1 MEKRKNENK
10 NKNEN
15 ENLVRGKYFQ
25 KNAERL
31 EAVTREEQNE
41 AYDRATRL
49 AEWRLRSRVHRSI
62 HSEMALG
69 VPAVPYY
76 VGEAV

>member
-1 MEKRKNENK
+1 M
-10 NKNEN
+10 
-15 ENLVRGKYFQ
+15 
-25 KNAERL
+25 
-31 EAVTREEQNE
+31 TREEQNE

-49 AEWRLRSRVHRSI
+49 AEWRLRSRMHRSI

>member
-1 MEKRKNENK
+1 MEKR
-10 NKNEN
+10 KNEN

-25 KNAERL
+25 KNAEWL
-31 EAVTREEQNE
+31 EAVTREEQND

-49 AEWRLRSRVHRSI
+49 AEWRLRSRMHRSI

>member
-1 MEKRKNENK
+1 MEKRKNENE
-10 NKNEN
+10 NKN

-49 AEWRLRSRVHRSI
+49 AEWRLRSRMHRSI

>member
-1 MEKRKNENK
+1 MEKRKNEKENK
-10 NKNEN
+10 N

-49 AEWRLRSRVHRSI
+49 AEWRLRSRMHRSI

>member
-1 MEKRKNENK
+1 MEKRKNENENK
-10 NKNEN
+10 NKN

-49 AEWRLRSRVHRSI
+49 AEWRLRSRMHRSI

>member
-1 MEKRKNENK
+1 MEKRKNENE
-10 NKNEN
+10 NKN

-49 AEWRLRSRVHRSI
+49 AEWRLRSRMHRSI

-76 VGEAV
+76 VGAAV

>member
-1 MEKRKNENK
+1 MEKRKNENENK
-10 NKNEN
+10 NKN

-31 EAVTREEQNE
+31 ETVTREEQNE

-49 AEWRLRSRVHRSI
+49 AEWRLRSRMHRSI

>member
-1 MEKRKNENK
+1 MEKKNENQ
-10 NKNEN
+10 NEN
-15 ENLVRGKYFQ
+15 RNRNERLGKYFQ

-49 AEWRLRSRVHRSI
+49 AAWRLRGRMHRSI

>member
-1 MEKRKNENK
+1 MEKRKNEN
-10 NKNEN
+10 EN
-15 ENLVRGKYFQ
+15 ESLERGKYFR

-31 EAVTREEQNE
+31 ETVTREEQND

-49 AEWRLRSRVHRSI
+49 AAWRLRSRTHRSI

>member
-1 MEKRKNENK
+1 MEKRKNENE
-10 NKNEN
+10 NKN

-49 AEWRLRSRVHRSI
+49 AEWRLRSRMHRSI

-69 VPAVPYY
+69 VPAVPYD

>member
-1 MEKRKNENK
+1 MEKKENQNK
-10 NKNEN
+10 N
-15 ENLVRGKYFQ
+15 LGKYFQ
-25 KNAERL
+25 NNAERL
-31 EAVTREEQNE
+31 EAVTREEQND

-49 AEWRLRSRVHRSI
+49 AQWRLRSRMHRSI
-62 HSEMALG
+62 HSEMALA

>member
-15 ENLVRGKYFQ
+15 LVRGKYLQ

-49 AEWRLRSRVHRSI
+49 AEWRLRSRMHRSI

>member
-1 MEKRKNENK
+1 MEKR
-10 NKNEN
+10 KNEN

-25 KNAERL
+25 NNAERL

-49 AEWRLRSRVHRSI
+49 AEWRLRSRMHRSI